1 MQNDTGVTDTI
12 NPFRGD
18 YDIFT
23 TFLKARMTCVSGGGG
38 SGEIPYYYDELQDT
52 FLVESEKED
61 GSLEKKLYAIFTAP
75 M

>member
-1 MQNDTGVTDTI
+1 M
-12 NPFRGD
+12 
-18 YDIFT
+18 
-23 TFLKARMTCVSGGGG
+23 FLLHFFA
-38 SGEIPYYYDELQDT
+38 EDT